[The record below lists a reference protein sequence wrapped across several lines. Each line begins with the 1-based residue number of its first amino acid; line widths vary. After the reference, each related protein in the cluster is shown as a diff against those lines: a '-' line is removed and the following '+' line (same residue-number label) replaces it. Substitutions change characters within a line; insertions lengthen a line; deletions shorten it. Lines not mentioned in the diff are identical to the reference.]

1 MNVFMWN
8 ISFEFHCFTREGTAV
23 SSGAPQSCVSLFTP
37 SEENGF
43 KAPSPLAPQGW
54 GRRQAVMLSLRR
66 KVAGRIRTHTESIS
80 IEPLSSCARMSQ
92 DDPVVLWRENY
103 EVNLTGPAQQTFI
116 CIAVYSSN
124 WRGLSAHT
132 VTGCVQPVCPVMTDC
147 CWSLRRR
154 HRGELAHHNTRQIEI
169 ARERGEAE
177 GEVRYITRMKGRD
190 LLKASFSLRMYL
202 LDSFTWM
209 ISVLFCPS
217 LFLLYATVYW
227 KTQEEKKKKKHT
239 FLLHFSLSRQRERGR
254 RRRQI
259 APTGEREGRKFI
271 VACWKSHCS
280 TKVSERAEPLKGC
293 VLQQ

>member
-92 DDPVVLWRENY
+92 DDPVVLWREND

-227 KTQEEKKKKKHT
+227 KTQEEKKKKNTHI
-239 FLLHFSLSRQRERGR
+239 LLHFSLSRQREKGTQKETDCTDRRKRGKE
-254 RRRQI
+254 I
-259 APTGEREGRKFI
+259 Y
-271 VACWKSHCS
+271 CS
-280 TKVSERAEPLKGC
+280 MLKVT
-293 VLQQ
+293 LQHQSVWTCRTS

>member
-8 ISFEFHCFTREGTAV
+8 ISFEFHCFTREGTVV

-92 DDPVVLWRENY
+92 DDPVVLWREND

-227 KTQEEKKKKKHT
+227 KTQEEKKKKKNT
-239 FLLHFSLSRQRERGR
+239 HFTAFFTEQ
-254 RRRQI
+254 
-259 APTGEREGRKFI
+259 TEREGTQKETDCTDRRKRGKEI
-271 VACWKSHCS
+271 YCS
-280 TKVSERAEPLKGC
+280 MLKVTLPHQSVWTCRTS
-293 VLQQ
+293 